1 MLFKTQLFSKEIEGK
16 RRKGKEGLDMELDAG
31 KISEMSAQTE
41 LFILKMKGSGLNSQ
55 LALLFI

>member
-1 MLFKTQLFSKEIEGK
+1 MK
-16 RRKGKEGLDMELDAG
+16 KGDEGLDMELDAG

-41 LFILKMKGSGLNSQ
+41 VFILKIKGSGLNDQ